1 MSEVIV
7 ACCQLEP
14 RIGELELGRARAR
27 TAIVAATRGGAGV
40 VVLPELAVSGS
51 VFADRRPELYA

>member
-1 MSEVIV
+1 VIV

-14 RIGELELGRARAR
+14 RI
-27 TAIVAATRGGAGV
+27 I
-40 VVLPELAVSGS
+40 VLPELAVSGY